1 MTRNV
6 FVLGCDR
13 LNLEQVEAVRGAED
27 YRFHALTSYDEAKP
41 GDEEISAE
49 RLLDKARARL
59 DAFDGSIDAILGWW
73 DFPVST
79 LLPILRREY
88 DTPGPTLESTL
99 RCEHKYW
106 SRLEQSRCV
115 PDHTPSFELVDPD
128 DPDPLSE
135 LDLKPP
141 FWLKPVKS
149 VRSYLGFRIEDRDD
163 FGAALAVIRQQ
174 IHRLAVPFDQVLSY
188 AELPDEIGAADGR
201 HCVAESI
208 ISDGRQVTLEG
219 YAHDGE
225 VQVYGVIASIR
236 EGRHGSSFARYQ
248 YPSDVPSEAR
258 EAMTDV
264 VRRFLTHVGFGPSP
278 FNAEFYWDE
287 ENDRIW
293 LLEVNTRI
301 SKSHA
306 PLFQMVD
313 GESHHAVNLQLA
325 LGEAP
330 ELPEREGRFA
340 VAAKFMPRRFEDAV
354 VTRVPTEEDVARVQR
369 ADPGTLIEVHV
380 REGMSLSELKG
391 QDSYSYM
398 LAEIHMGAADEETLL
413 ANYHDAMKML
423 GFEFRDKETA

>member
-13 LNLEQVEAVRGAED
+13 FNLDQIKSARAAEGC
-27 YRFHALTSYDEAKP
+27 RFHALTTYDEAKA
-41 GDEEISAE
+41 GDEIPAE
-49 RLLDKARARL
+49 KLLEKARARL

-88 DTPGPTLESTL
+88 GTPGPTLESTL

-106 SRLEQSRCV
+106 SRLEQSRSV
-115 PDHTPSFELVDPD
+115 PDHIPAFRLFDPD
-128 DPDPLSE
+128 DPDPWAD
-135 LDLKPP
+135 LDLQHP
-141 FWLKPVKS
+141 FWIKPVKS
-149 VRSYLGFRIEDRDD
+149 VGSYLGFRIEDRDD
-163 FGAALAVIRQQ
+163 FDAALAVIRQQ
-174 IHRLAVPFDQVLSY
+174 IHRMAVPFDQVLSY
-188 AELPDEIGAADGR
+188 ADLPDEIAVADGR

-219 YAHDGE
+219 YVHDGE
-225 VQVYGVIASIR
+225 VHVYGVIASIR

-248 YPSDVPSEAR
+248 YPSDVPNEVA

-278 FNAEFYWDE
+278 FNAEFYWNE
-287 ENDRIW
+287 ETDRIW
-293 LLEVNTRI
+293 MLEVNTRI

-313 GESHHAVNLQLA
+313 GEYHHAVNLQLA

-330 ELPEREGRFA
+330 ELPKGEGRFA

-354 VTRVPTEEDVARVQR
+354 VTRVPTEEDVAGVQR
-369 ADPGTLIEVHV
+369 TYPGTLVEVHV
-380 REGMSLSELKG
+380 HEGMRLSELKG

-398 LAEIHMGAADEETLL
+398 LAEIHMGADDEETLL
-413 ANYHDAMKML
+413 ANYDDAMEML
-423 GFEFRDKETA
+423 GFAFDEKETA

>member
-13 LNLEQVEAVRGAED
+13 FNLDQIKSVRAAEGC
-27 YRFHALTSYDEAKP
+27 RFHTLTTYDEAKP
-41 GDEEISAE
+41 GDEIPAE
-49 RLLDKARARL
+49 ELLAKARARL

-88 DTPGPTLESTL
+88 GTPGPTLESTL

-115 PDHTPSFELVDPD
+115 PDHVPSFELVDPD
-128 DPDPLSE
+128 DPGPFSE
-135 LDLKPP
+135 LGLRPP

-149 VRSYLGFRIEDRDD
+149 VGSYLGFRVEDRDD
-163 FGAALAVIRQQ
+163 FDAALGVIRQQ

-188 AELPDEIGAADGR
+188 AELPDEIAVADGR

-219 YAHDGE
+219 YVHDGE
-225 VQVYGVIASIR
+225 VHVYGVIASIR

-248 YPSDVPSEAR
+248 YPSDLPSEVT

-264 VRRFLTHVGFGPSP
+264 VRRFLTHVEFGPSP
-278 FNAEFYWDE
+278 FNAEFYWNE
-287 ENDRIW
+287 ETGRSW

-306 PLFQMVD
+306 PLFEMVD

-325 LGEAP
+325 LGETP
-330 ELPEREGRFA
+330 DPPEREGRFG
-340 VAAKFMPRRFEDAV
+340 VAAKFMPRRFEDAL

-369 ADPGTLIEVHV
+369 AYPGTLVEVHV
-380 REGMSLSELKG
+380 HEGMRLSDLQG

-398 LAEIHMGAADEETLL
+398 LAEIHMGADDEEALL
-413 ANYHDAMKML
+413 ASYRDAMEML
-423 GFEFRDKETA
+423 GFEFREKEAA

>member
-13 LNLEQVEAVRGAED
+13 FNLDQIKSVRAAEGC
-27 YRFHALTSYDEAKP
+27 RFHTLTTYDEAKP
-41 GDEEISAE
+41 GDEIPAE
-49 RLLDKARARL
+49 ELLAKARARL

-88 DTPGPTLESTL
+88 GTPGPTLESTL

-115 PDHTPSFELVDPD
+115 PDHVPSFELVDPD
-128 DPDPLSE
+128 DPDPFSE
-135 LDLKPP
+135 LGLRAP

-149 VRSYLGFRIEDRDD
+149 VGSYLGFRVEDRDD
-163 FGAALAVIRQQ
+163 FDAALGVIRQQ

-188 AELPDEIGAADGR
+188 AELPDEIAVADGR

-219 YAHDGE
+219 YVHDGE
-225 VQVYGVIASIR
+225 VHVYGVIASIR
-236 EGRHGSSFARYQ
+236 EGRYGSSFARYQ
-248 YPSDVPSEAR
+248 YPSDLPSEVT

-264 VRRFLTHVGFGPSP
+264 VRRFLTHVEFGPSP
-278 FNAEFYWDE
+278 FNAEFYWNE
-287 ENDRIW
+287 ETGRSW

-306 PLFQMVD
+306 PLFEMVD

-325 LGEAP
+325 LGETP
-330 ELPEREGRFA
+330 DPPEREGRFG
-340 VAAKFMPRRFEDAV
+340 VAAKFMPRRFEDAL

-369 ADPGTLIEVHV
+369 AYPGTLVEVHV
-380 REGMSLSELKG
+380 RDGMRLSELKG

-398 LAEIHMGAADEETLL
+398 LAEIHMGADDEEALL
-413 ANYHDAMKML
+413 ASYRDAMEML
-423 GFEFRDKETA
+423 GFEFREKEAA

>member
-13 LNLEQVEAVRGAED
+13 FNLDQIRAVRAAEGC
-27 YRFHALTSYDEAKP
+27 RFHTLTSYHEAKA
-41 GDEEISAE
+41 GDEIPAE
-49 RLLDKARARL
+49 QLLGKARARL

-88 DTPGPTLESTL
+88 GTPGPTLESTL

-106 SRLEQSRCV
+106 SRLEQSRSV
-115 PDHTPSFELVDPD
+115 PDHIPTFRLFDPD
-128 DPDPLSE
+128 DPDPYSY
-135 LDLKPP
+135 LDLQHP
-141 FWLKPVKS
+141 FWIKPVKS
-149 VRSYLGFRIEDRDD
+149 VGSYLGFRIEDRHD
-163 FGAALAVIRQQ
+163 FGAALGVIRQQ

-188 AELPDEIGAADGR
+188 AELPGDIAVADGR

-219 YAHDGE
+219 YVHDGE
-225 VQVYGVIASIR
+225 VHVYGVIASIR

-248 YPSDVPSEAR
+248 YPSDLPSEVT

-264 VRRFLTHVGFGPSP
+264 VRRFLTQVGFGPSP
-278 FNAEFYWDE
+278 FNAELYWNE
-287 ENDRIW
+287 ETGRIW

-306 PLFQMVD
+306 PLFEMVD

-330 ELPEREGRFA
+330 ELPKHVGRFA
-340 VAAKFMPRRFEDAV
+340 VAAKFMPRRYQDAL
-354 VTRVPTEEDVARVQR
+354 VTRVPSEEDVAGVQR
-369 ADPGTLIEVHV
+369 AYPGTLIEVHV
-380 REGMSLSELKG
+380 REGMRLSELKG

-398 LAEIHMGAADEETLL
+398 LAEIHMGAGDEETLL
-413 ANYHDAMKML
+413 SSYRDAMATL
-423 GFEFRDKETA
+423 GFEFRERAAA